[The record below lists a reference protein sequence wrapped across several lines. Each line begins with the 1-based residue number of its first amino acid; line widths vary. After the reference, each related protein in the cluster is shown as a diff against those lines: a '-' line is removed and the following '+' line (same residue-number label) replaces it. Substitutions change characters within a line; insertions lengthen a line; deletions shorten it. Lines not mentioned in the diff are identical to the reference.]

1 MTKWSKK
8 LWLLSAVAAAA
19 FCQTA
24 AQPVLALRLETDLT
38 SYGSVPGSG
47 FRSVVIA
54 PFEVGGRVLLPPGT
68 LVHGTVRR
76 AIGIGIGLAHER
88 AALELDFREY
98 ELPDGQRFPLSA
110 RLRSIDNAREAVTK
124 KGQIR
129 GILAASSPQTFW
141 HGLWYRPN
149 PKLFER
155 SLIGLTGASGQM
167 WTRFSMGP
175 AGAVGLIALDF
186 ALFRMPEPEIHFPPG
201 TEMNAVVTNIPE
213 NAPWFSLPE
222 VSEVPEPLAT
232 AITELPFGVTKPNG
246 QPRNDIINLVFIGT
260 RQQLVHAFAAAGWS
274 ASDPLT
280 PRSFSRSYKAYTSQV
295 GYAAAPVSKLLYQRA
310 EPDFVFQKSFN
321 TIAKRHHVR
330 IWRSEIAEQEV
341 WLAAASHD
349 VAIRFNPSAM
359 TFTHKIDR
367 MVDGERTKIINDLVF
382 AGCSDSAGYVD
393 RPAAVH
399 VDTTEQVLVTDGRLA
414 VVGLRDCPERTL
426 QVSSVP
432 LPGSSLTR
440 VARRMLLESRQYLLR
455 GNAYYWAYR
464 AIRWRPADSSKG
476 TVND

>member
-1 MTKWSKK
+1 MSRCSRT

-19 FCQTA
+19 FCQTTV
-24 AQPVLALRLETDLT
+24 QPVLELRLETDLT
-38 SYGSVPGSG
+38 SYGSVPGSE
-47 FRSVVIA
+47 FRSVVTA
-54 PFEVGGRVLLPPGT
+54 PFEVSGRVLLPTGT
-68 LVHGTVRR
+68 IVHGTVRR
-76 AIGIGIGLAHER
+76 AIGIGIGLIHER
-88 AALELDFREY
+88 AALDLDFREY
-98 ELPDGQRFPLSA
+98 ELPDGQTFPLSA
-110 RLRSIDNAREAVTK
+110 RLRSIDNAREVVTK
-124 KGQIR
+124 KGQIQ
-129 GILAASSPQTFW
+129 GILAASGPQNFW

-186 ALFRMPEPEIHFPPG
+186 AVFRMPEPEIHLPPG
-201 TEMNAVVTNIPE
+201 TEMNAVVTSIPE
-213 NAPWFSLPE
+213 NAPLFPLPE

-246 QPRNDIINLVFIGT
+246 QPGNDIINLVFIGT

-280 PRSFSRSYKAYTSQV
+280 PRSVSRSYKAYTSQV

-330 IWRSEIAEQEV
+330 VWRSEITEQEI

-349 VAIRFNPSAM
+349 VGIRFNPGAM

-367 MVDGERTKIINDLVF
+367 MVDRERRKIINDLGF
-382 AGCSDSAGYVD
+382 SECADSAGYVN
-393 RPAAVH
+393 RPAVIH
-399 VDTTEQVLVTDGRLA
+399 IDTTEQVLVTDGRLA
-414 VVGLRDCPERTL
+414 VVWLRDCAERQL
-426 QVSSVP
+426 QVLSAP
-432 LPGSSLTR
+432 LPGSPLTR
-440 VARRMLLESRQYLLR
+440 AARRMLLESKQYLLR

-464 AIRWRPADSSKG
+464 AIRWRPSDSSKG
-476 TVND
+476 VP